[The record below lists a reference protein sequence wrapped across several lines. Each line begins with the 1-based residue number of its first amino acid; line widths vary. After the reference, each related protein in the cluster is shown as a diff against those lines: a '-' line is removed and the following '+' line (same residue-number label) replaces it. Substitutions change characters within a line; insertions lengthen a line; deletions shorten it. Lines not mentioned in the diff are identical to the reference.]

1 MLCAVTLSAQQNTDW
16 TTFSGDYTGNPWS
29 DFLAGVPLSTR
40 YAYGPTPTNPYT
52 YWWAFYAQDSW
63 RPTSKLT
70 VDYGVRYDLRPP
82 MKDRTNQ
89 LGNFDRNTGSVV
101 VPNEAALALVPQ
113 SVRASLPHTPFVLAK
128 DIGVPEADRKSVV

>member
-1 MLCAVTLSAQQNTDW
+1 MLYCYPHHLSPLTFFFFNDTATTEIYTLSLHDALPI
-16 TTFSGDYTGNPWS
+16 SYTN
-29 DFLAGVPLSTR
+29 
-40 YAYGPTPTNPYT
+40 
-52 YWWAFYAQDSW
+52 WWAFYLQDSW
-63 RPTSKLT
+63 RPTSTLT

-101 VPNEAALALVPQ
+101 VPNQDALNLVPA

-128 DIGVPEADRKSVV
+128 DIGLPEA